1 MLRKKVFLPVL
12 SVVAFL
18 IILSASVV
26 FYLFYYAQ
34 LSPEEYFK
42 KGLEQRSINRP
53 IVAASYF
60 EKAAEKGYRSAQY
73 QLALMYDRGE
83 GVLED
88 KEKALYWAIQSAKD
102 GDSEAL
108 FTVAV
113 WLDRGYGGERQFSEV
128 LSFYEL
134 SAVAGNPKAM
144 ASLISIYQGGQ
155 DDVPADKQKAI
166 YWRQKLNE
174 LKGKK

>member
-1 MLRKKVFLPVL
+1 MSHKKVFSPVL
-12 SVVAFL
+12 WIVGFLGALTVA
-18 IILSASVV
+18 VV

-34 LSPEEYFK
+34 MSPEEYFK

-53 IVAASYF
+53 IAAATYF
-60 EKAAEKGYRSAQY
+60 EKAAQRGYHPAQY

-83 GVLED
+83 GVPQN
-88 KEKALYWAIQSAKD
+88 KQKALFWAIQSAKQAD
-102 GDSEAL
+102 PESL

-113 WLDRGYGGERQFSEV
+113 WLERGYSGKEDFPMA

-134 SAVAGNPKAM
+134 SAMAGNPKAM
-144 ASLISIYQGGQ
+144 ASLISIYQGGAQ
-155 DDVPADKQKAI
+155 DLSPDVQKAA

>member
-1 MLRKKVFLPVL
+1 MKKTFLHTL
-12 SVVAFL
+12 WIVAFL
-18 IILSASVV
+18 TILSIAVV

-34 LSPEEYFK
+34 MSPEEYFK

-53 IVAASYF
+53 IVAATYF
-60 EKAAEKGYRSAQY
+60 EKAAQKGYHPAQY

-83 GVLED
+83 GVPEN
-88 KEKALYWAIQSAKD
+88 KQKALFWAIQSAKMAD
-102 GDSEAL
+102 PEAL

-113 WLDRGYGGERQFSEV
+113 WLERGYSGKEDFPMA

-134 SAVAGNPKAM
+134 SATAGNPKAM
-144 ASLISIYQGGQ
+144 ASLISIYQGGAE
-155 DDVPADKQKAI
+155 DLSPDIQKATF
-166 YWRQKLNE
+166 WRQKLNE

>member
-1 MLRKKVFLPVL
+1 MSRKKVFLPVL
-12 SVVAFL
+12 SIIAFL

-42 KGLEQRSINRP
+42 KGLEQRGINRP

-60 EKAAEKGYRSAQY
+60 GKAAEKGYRPAQY

-83 GVLED
+83 GVPED
-88 KEKALYWAIQSAKD
+88 KQKALHWAIQSAKD
-102 GDSEAL
+102 GNSEAL

-113 WLDRGYGGERQFSEV
+113 WLDRGYGGKREFSEV

-134 SAVAGNPKAM
+134 SAAAGSPKAM
-144 ASLISIYQGGQ
+144 ASLISIYQGGEE
-155 DDVPADKQKAI
+155 DVPADKQKAA
-166 YWRQKLNE
+166 YWRQRLNE